1 MLVATGPLAPKPH
14 LQPGFQQG
22 ARGLQNTQPKAQGR
36 YQTKTPDKPTPG
48 KHSALC
54 SCVRLMKLSLLPGAQ
69 SCPVQPPPP
78 GEGDEAMTT
87 TTITASVR
95 TSHALCH
102 SSPSPTSFTQTD
114 AIHHLAHEKLGL
126 KCWGL
131 ALSHCTTQPLGGQ
144 GRRHTDEM
152 LGPCKLCCLSTQ
164 KAAIRGTGFSMAKS
178 FSFRTSVVAK

>member
-22 ARGLQNTQPKAQGR
+22 PRGLQNTQLQAQGR

-102 SSPSPTSFTQTD
+102 SSPSWGLAQ
-114 AIHHLAHEKLGL
+114 HLAIAQHSLSGGKAGGTQM

-131 ALSHCTTQPLGGQ
+131 VSCVAYLPRKLPLGGLASQ
-144 GRRHTDEM
+144 WPKAFPF
-152 LGPCKLCCLSTQ
+152 GPVL
-164 KAAIRGTGFSMAKS
+164 
-178 FSFRTSVVAK
+178 